1 MSRNVEL
8 GPRETAKDVLDYLK
22 FAGFELSLDQLMRL
36 HRQRLIKRRF
46 HDSGAFRDPKT
57 KYPAGTAERMLRIAQ
72 LEAATKHLDEL
83 AWRLWWEGTPV
94 EPDLVRDYLVKMA
107 NRWDDRL
114 GEIRGGGS
122 SPVED
127 VAIGERDVLDEVFF
141 RHLTLVPSTAAER
154 NRLEK
159 GSKIYVEFAA
169 ILTDL
174 LSGEFSVMAK
184 RDTGLF
190 ERFTSLAYD
199 QDTAERFV
207 DESDSSA
214 LEPLQRAASLPYA
227 EVVQSLNASQI
238 EKARPVAFLLSQMI
252 GSVGE
257 IMNDLFGGVGQGRDT
272 AGTSLVAMSD
282 SPEEQVLSLLLSSSL
297 LKHKRIRKNLPDIEV
312 SSVLSAAVSFRDY
325 LRLRFL
331 VREVDGMDKL
341 VTPRRMRNAFESP
354 EGAERWRASFEEFLL
369 DNLAEIEM
377 LMEDRPD
384 LFAGPPPLENCS
396 KAGTRI
402 NAKSKKKIV
411 K

>member
-1 MSRNVEL
+1 
-8 GPRETAKDVLDYLK
+8 
-22 FAGFELSLDQLMRL
+22 
-36 HRQRLIKRRF
+36 
-46 HDSGAFRDPKT
+46 
-57 KYPAGTAERMLRIAQ
+57 
-72 LEAATKHLDEL
+72 
-83 AWRLWWEGTPV
+83 
-94 EPDLVRDYLVKMA
+94 
-107 NRWDDRL
+107 
-114 GEIRGGGS
+114 
-122 SPVED
+122 
-127 VAIGERDVLDEVFF
+127 
-141 RHLTLVPSTAAER
+141 VPSTAAER
-154 NRLEK
+154 KRLEK

-174 LSGEFSVMAK
+174 LSGEFSVLAEH
-184 RDTGLF
+184 DTGLF

-207 DESDSSA
+207 DEADSSA
-214 LEPLQRAASLPYA
+214 LETLQRAASLPYA
-227 EVVQSLNASQI
+227 EVVQSLNARQI
-238 EKARPVAFLLSQMI
+238 EKARPVAFLLSHMI

-297 LKHKRIRKNLPDIEV
+297 LKHKRIRKNLPKIEV
-312 SSVLSAAVSFRDY
+312 SSVLSAPVSFPDY

-369 DNLAEIEM
+369 DNLTEIEN

-384 LFAGPPPLENCS
+384 LFAGPPPVEDCS
-396 KAGTRI
+396 KVGTRVKT
-402 NAKSKKKIV
+402 KSKKKIV